1 MLTTLHLPAAAS
13 GPPARAPLYGA
24 CGRAPLGETTGWSR
38 PAPGRQRLLA
48 ERAVLQLAW
57 IGLLAVREGFTCQAS
72 PSGLMPEPCVETVEP
87 EVAADIEGRAISAY
101 RKAARLAAPRAVPR
115 VDTHA

>member
-1 MLTTLHLPAAAS
+1 VLTTLQLPAAAP
-13 GPPARAPLYGA
+13 GPPARAPLYGV
-24 CGRAPLGETTGWSR
+24 CGQAPPGETAGWSR

-57 IGLLAVREGFTCQAS
+57 IGLLAVREGFTCQTP
-72 PSGLMPEPCVETVEP
+72 PSSLMPEPWVETVEP
-87 EVAADIEGRAISAY
+87 EVAADTEGRAISAY